1 LAHSFTMTKRSID
14 IDAELLSKAM
24 RLSGGKT
31 KSEVV
36 HTAMELLVRIM
47 KQEQALRRRGLGIFK
62 LKLKD

>member
-1 LAHSFTMTKRSID
+1 MTKSSID

-24 RLSGGKT
+24 RLSGGET

-36 HTAMELLVRIM
+36 HAAMELLVRIM
-47 KQEQALRRRGLGIFK
+47 KQEQSLRRRGAGIFK

>member
-1 LAHSFTMTKRSID
+1 VTKRSID

-36 HTAMELLVRIM
+36 HAAMELLVRIM
-47 KQEQALRRRGLGIFK
+47 KQEQARRRRGAGVFK
-62 LKLKD
+62 LRLKD